1 MRNGPTLCRRVGLGF
16 KRKCITA
23 GERSSQNTVPVFCS
37 DVNELVP
44 SVCVSP
50 KQTKRRAKV
59 RDRYLGQRFLFQC
72 SLGLRTALRNT
83 KWAQVN

>member
-1 MRNGPTLCRRVGLGF
+1 MAPHFVEEWDWGLSGSVSPQ
-16 KRKCITA
+16 
-23 GERSSQNTVPVFCS
+23 ERSQNTVPVFCS

-72 SLGLRTALRNT
+72 SLGLRKTLRN
-83 KWAQVN
+83 KKSGPQ